1 MLALLPNV
9 VGTIINNTLQR
20 RKPRQKEVKVVGGGG
35 LGSYSRIY
43 ALNCY
48 VILSL
53 STFFIEKHTNCIFL
67 KMLVAR
73 DIRYQQIPEC
83 CWIYWTS
90 LITPSVK
97 NLPAMEEARVRFL
110 GQDDPL
116 KEELATLST
125 ILTWRIPWT
134 EEPGRLQPTGLQSW
148 TPPTLGVVDS
158 WWPTKPPPPTLNT
171 MK

>member
-1 MLALLPNV
+1 MTLERIVQIFLLKKRGRDLLALLPNV

-20 RKPRQKEVKVVGGGG
+20 RKPRQKEVNVVGGCG

-97 NLPAMEEARVRFL
+97 NLPAVEEARVRFL

-116 KEELATLST
+116 KKEMAAHSSIPLWR
-125 ILTWRIPWT
+125 IWRIPWT
-134 EEPGRLQPTGLQSW
+134 GEPG
-148 TPPTLGVVDS
+148 TPSPWVAVRH
-158 WWPTKPPPPTLNT
+158 N
-171 MK
+171 